1 MDAPGEAMQPPAS
14 RRAVFLLGLGAAL
27 GAALA
32 AAGLVGGGHS
42 GGGALPADVVARING
57 TAIRTEDYERAVAA
71 LAGDRRD
78 GADVEQRR
86 HVLDRLIDEELIIQ
100 RGLELGLARQDPK
113 VRADLTAAVIASI
126 VSEQADLQPSDA
138 ELERFYDEQRDFFV
152 QPGRIRVRGIFR
164 RVATGGDDAAALA
177 QSQAAAQRLR
187 AGEPF
192 GAVRAALGDP
202 EIAPLPDALLPQTK
216 LMDYLGPTAVRGA
229 VTLAVGEVS
238 EPLRSNGGYYV
249 LQMVERQ
256 ADGARPFVDI
266 RPQVLEEYRR
276 RAGERALRAY
286 LDDLRARAAVTVAPQ
301 LP

>member
-192 GAVRAALGDP
+192 GAERAELRDP
-202 EIAPLPDALLPQTK
+202 EIAP
-216 LMDYLGPTAVRGA
+216 
-229 VTLAVGEVS
+229 
-238 EPLRSNGGYYV
+238 
-249 LQMVERQ
+249 
-256 ADGARPFVDI
+256 
-266 RPQVLEEYRR
+266 
-276 RAGERALRAY
+276 
-286 LDDLRARAAVTVAPQ
+286 
-301 LP
+301 